1 MRRSFSMRLLSALVT
16 DAVRGA
22 RSLLRSPG
30 LAIAGSLTLALG
42 IGAATALFSVV
53 NAVLV
58 RPLPYDRPETR
69 VMIWSRWTGFDK
81 TWVSEHEVF
90 DYRRLGAFRQVAAW
104 SSDQA
109 NLTGDGD
116 PVRVGVAAVTANTFA
131 TLGAEPLE
139 GRPFRPEEEK
149 PGADAV
155 VIVSYRLWQGRYGGD
170 AGLVGRS
177 ILIDGQ
183 PRQVVG
189 AMPRGFRLPTDY
201 GEDASEPTEL
211 WVPLFLDPASER
223 GNHGLFAAAELAPRT
238 TAGQATA
245 QLEALT
251 RSPTAEGLCP
261 EAMRFSAFAVPLPDE
276 IEGGV
281 RPALLLLSGAVV
293 FLLLIACANVAHL
306 LLARA
311 EVRRREIAVRTSLG
325 ATPSLLVV
333 QLLAE
338 ALVLAVPSGLLGIGL
353 AALGVRLFFASGLAG
368 IPRAD
373 EAGMD
378 VRVLLFAMLVALGTT
393 LVFGLAPA
401 RLFVGANPADALRD
415 GGRGATAGR
424 SRSRLRSVLVVAETA
439 LSVVLLVGAGLLL
452 QSLWA
457 LQRVELGFVPEHVLT
472 ARVSLPETGYE
483 EADEVVAFHRHALD
497 RIRAIPGVKAAG
509 LIRLL
514 PLGAP
519 IGDWGLDVEGY
530 AEAPGLNAKG
540 DWQVASDGALE
551 ALGERVLRG
560 RSFTAADT
568 ADSEQVG
575 LVNETMARTY
585 WPDEN
590 PIGRRFRMG
599 SNPSRPWVTVVGIV
613 ADVRHNGVTVPIKEK
628 FYRPSSQFHRSTG
641 FPPRTMSV
649 VLRTE
654 GDPARFTGAL
664 RSAVREVDPN
674 VPLAAVRP
682 MTEVVSTALATPR
695 LAGAVLAVFAALG
708 LALSALGLFGVL
720 TFVVTQRRAEIG
732 VRLALG
738 ADPARIVRLVLA
750 SGLRLSVLGVV
761 VGSLVALAL
770 VRLLAGLLHDVRPH
784 DPATFAAVPV
794 LLHAVALV
802 ASVVPAWRATRVDP
816 ATTLRAE

>member
-1 MRRSFSMRLLSALVT
+1 MRLASALVT

-30 LAIAGSLTLALG
+30 LAVAGSLTLALG

-69 VMIWSRWTGFDK
+69 VMIWSRWTGFEK
-81 TWVSEHEVF
+81 TWVSEHEVL
-90 DYRRLGAFRQVAAW
+90 DYRGLSAFRQVAAW
-104 SSDQA
+104 ATDQV

-116 PVRVGVAAVTANTFA
+116 PVRVGVATVTANAFP
-131 TLGAEPLE
+131 TLGADPLL
-139 GRPFRPEEEK
+139 GRHFRPEEER

-155 VIVSYRLWQGRYGGD
+155 VIVSYRLWQGRYGAD
-170 AGLVGRS
+170 PALVGRS

-183 PRQVVG
+183 SRQVVG
-189 AMPRGFRLPTDY
+189 IMPRGFRLPTDY
-201 GEDASEPTEL
+201 GEDAAEPTEL
-211 WVPLFLDPASER
+211 WIPLFLDPASER
-223 GNHGLFAAAELAPRT
+223 GNHGLFAAAELAPGT
-238 TAGQATA
+238 TADQASA
-245 QLEALT
+245 QLAALA
-251 RSPTAEGLCP
+251 RSLTEEGLYP
-261 EAMRFSAFAVPLPDE
+261 EAMRFSAFAVPLSDE
-276 IEGGV
+276 IAGGV

-293 FLLLIACANVAHL
+293 LLLLIACANVAHL

-311 EVRRREIAVRTSLG
+311 EVRRREIAIRTSLG
-325 ATPSLLVV
+325 ADRKRLLV

-338 ALVLAVPSGLLGIGL
+338 SLVLAVPSGLLGVVL

-368 IPRAD
+368 IPRA
-373 EAGMD
+373 EEVGMD
-378 VRVLLFAMLVALGTT
+378 VRVLLFAMVVALGTT
-393 LVFGLAPA
+393 LLFGLAPA
-401 RLFVGANPADALRD
+401 RLFLGVHPADALRD

-424 SRSRLRSVLVVAETA
+424 GRSRLRGFLVVAETA
-439 LSVVLLVGAGLLL
+439 LSVVLLVAAGLLL

-457 LQRVELGFVPEHVLT
+457 LQRVELGFVPDHVLT

-483 EADEVVAFHRHALD
+483 EADKVVAFYRQVLE
-497 RIRAIPGVKAAG
+497 RVRAVPGVKSAG

-530 AEAPGLNAKG
+530 VESPGHNAKG

-551 ALGERVLRG
+551 ALGERIVRG
-560 RSFTAADT
+560 RSFAATDT
-568 ADSEQVG
+568 TDGDQVG

-585 WPDEN
+585 WPEGDA
-590 PIGRRFRMG
+590 IGGRFRMG
-599 SNPSRPWVTVVGIV
+599 SNPARPWVTVVGVV

-628 FYRPSSQFHRSTG
+628 FYRPLSQFHRSTG
-641 FPPRTMSV
+641 NPRRTMSV

-654 GDPARFTGAL
+654 GDPARFAGAL
-664 RSAVREVDPN
+664 RAAVRDVDPS

-682 MTEVVSTALATPR
+682 MSEVVETALATPR
-695 LAGAVLAVFAALG
+695 LAGAVLAVFAG
-708 LALSALGLFGVL
+708 LAVVLSAIGLFGVL
-720 TFVVTQRRAEIG
+720 NFLVSQRRAEIG

-738 ADPARIVRLVLA
+738 AEPRDILRLVLG
-750 SGLRLSVLGVV
+750 SGLRMSVAGALLG
-761 VGSLVALAL
+761 SVAAAAL

-784 DPATFAAVPV
+784 DPLTFAVVPV
-794 LLHAVALV
+794 LLLAVAAL
-802 ASVVPAWRATRVDP
+802 ASVLPAWRAARVDP

>member
-1 MRRSFSMRLLSALVT
+1 MRLLSALAT
-16 DAVRGA
+16 DAARGA
-22 RSLLRSPG
+22 RSFLRSPG
-30 LAIAGSLTLALG
+30 LALAGSFTLALG

-58 RPLPYDRPETR
+58 RPLPYERAETR

-81 TWVSEHEVF
+81 TWVSVHEVI
-90 DYRRLGAFRQVAAW
+90 DYRRLPAFRQVAAW
-104 SSDQA
+104 SSDQG

-116 PVRVGVAAVTANTFA
+116 PIRVGIASVTANAFS
-131 TLGAEPLE
+131 TLGADPLL
-139 GRPFRPEEEK
+139 GRPFQPEEEK

-155 VIVSYRLWQGRYGGD
+155 ALVSYRLWQGRYGGD
-170 AGLVGRS
+170 PALVGRT
-177 ILIDGQ
+177 ILVDGRS
-183 PRQVVG
+183 RQVVG
-189 AMPRGFRLPTDY
+189 VMPRGFRLPTDY
-201 GEDASEPTEL
+201 GEDAAEPTEL
-211 WVPLFLDPASER
+211 WVPLFLDTSEDR
-223 GNHGLFAAAELAPRT
+223 GSHGFYAAAELAPGV
-238 TAGQATA
+238 TAAQATA
-245 QLEALT
+245 QLAALA
-251 RSPTAEGLCP
+251 RSLTKEGLYP
-261 EAMRFSAFAVPLPDE
+261 EAMRFSPFAVALPDE

-281 RPALLLLSGAVV
+281 CPALLLLSGAVV

-325 ATPSLLVV
+325 ATRARLLA

-338 ALVLAVPSGLLGIGL
+338 SLVLAVPSGLVGIVL

-368 IPRAD
+368 IPRAE

-378 VRVLLFAMLVALGTT
+378 LRVLAFAMVVALGTT

-401 RLFVGANPADALRD
+401 RLFVRVNPADALRD

-439 LSVVLLVGAGLLL
+439 LSVVLLIGAGLLL

-483 EADEVVAFHRHALD
+483 EADKVVAFYRHVAE
-497 RIRAIPGVKAAG
+497 RVRAIPGVKAAG
-509 LIRLL
+509 FMRLL

-530 AEAPGLNAKG
+530 VESPGHNAKG

-560 RSFTAADT
+560 RAFTGADT
-568 ADSEQVG
+568 ADSEQVA

-585 WPDEN
+585 WPDED

-599 SNPSRPWVTVVGIV
+599 SNASRPWVTVVGIV

-628 FYRPSSQFHRSTG
+628 FYRPHAQFHRSTG

-654 GDPARFTGAL
+654 GNPARFVGAL
-664 RSAVREVDPN
+664 RAAVRDVDPN

-682 MTEVVSTALATPR
+682 MTQVVETALATPR
-695 LAGAVLAVFAALG
+695 LAGAVLAVFAALA
-708 LALSALGLFGVL
+708 LVLSAIGLFGVL
-720 TFVVTQRRAEIG
+720 TFLVSQRRAEIG

-738 ADPARIVRLVLA
+738 ADPVRIVRLVLG
-750 SGLRLSVLGVV
+750 SGLRLSLVGAV
-761 VGSLVALAL
+761 VGSFVALVL
-770 VRLLAGLLHDVRPH
+770 VRLLGGLLHDVRPH
-784 DPATFAAVPV
+784 DPLTFAVVPALLLAVSV
-794 LLHAVALV
+794 AASLL
-802 ASVVPAWRATRVDP
+802 PAWRATRVDP

>member
-1 MRRSFSMRLLSALVT
+1 MRLLSALAT
-16 DAVRGA
+16 DAARGA
-22 RSLLRSPG
+22 RSFLRSPG
-30 LAIAGSLTLALG
+30 LALAGSFTLALG

-90 DYRRLGAFRQVAAW
+90 DYRRLPAFRQVAAW
-104 SSDQA
+104 SSDQG
-109 NLTGDGD
+109 NLTGDGE
-116 PVRVGVAAVTANTFA
+116 PVRVGIAPVTVNALS
-131 TLGAEPLE
+131 TLGAEPVL

-155 VIVSYRLWQGRYGGD
+155 VLVSYRLWQGRYGGD
-170 AGLVGRS
+170 PSLVGQT
-177 ILIDGQ
+177 ILVDGR

-189 AMPRGFRLPTDY
+189 VMPRGFRLPTDY
-201 GEDASEPTEL
+201 GEDAAEPTEL
-211 WVPLFLDPASER
+211 WVPLYLDPASER
-223 GNHGLFAAAELAPRT
+223 GNHGLYAAAELAPGV
-238 TAGQATA
+238 TAAQATA
-245 QLEALT
+245 QLEALA
-251 RSPTAEGLCP
+251 RSLTQEGLYP
-261 EAMRFSAFAVPLPDE
+261 EAMRFSPFAVPLPDE

-311 EVRRREIAVRTSLG
+311 EARRREIAVRTSLG
-325 ATPSLLVV
+325 ATRARLLV
-333 QLLAE
+333 QLLGE
-338 ALVLAVPSGLLGIGL
+338 SLVLAVPSGLVGIVL
-353 AALGVRLFFASGLAG
+353 AALGVRLFFASGLMG
-368 IPRAD
+368 IPRAE

-378 VRVLLFAMLVALGTT
+378 VRVLVFAMVVALGTT

-401 RLFVGANPADALRD
+401 RLFVGVNPVDALRD

-472 ARVSLPETGYE
+472 ARISLPETGYE
-483 EADEVVAFHRHALD
+483 EADKVVAFYRHVAE
-497 RIRAIPGVKAAG
+497 RVRAISGVKAAG
-509 LIRLL
+509 FIRLL

-551 ALGERVLRG
+551 ALGERVVRG
-560 RSFTAADT
+560 RGFTAADT
-568 ADSEQVG
+568 ADGEQVG

-585 WPDEN
+585 WPGED

-599 SNPSRPWVTVVGIV
+599 SNLSRPWVTVVGIV

-628 FYRPSSQFHRSTG
+628 FYRPHAQFHRSTG
-641 FPPRTMSV
+641 FPPRTMSI

-654 GDPARFTGAL
+654 GSAARFVGAL
-664 RSAVREVDPN
+664 RAAVRDVDPN

-682 MTEVVSTALATPR
+682 MTEVVETALATPR
-695 LAGAVLAVFAALG
+695 LAGAVLAVFAALA
-708 LALSALGLFGVL
+708 LTLSAIGLFGVL
-720 TFVVTQRRAEIG
+720 TFLVSQRRAEIG

-738 ADPARIVRLVLA
+738 ADPLRIVRLVLG
-750 SGLRLSVLGVV
+750 SGLRLSVLGAV
-761 VGSLVALAL
+761 VGSLAALAL

-784 DPATFAAVPV
+784 DPLTFAVVPALLLAVSV
-794 LLHAVALV
+794 AASLL
-802 ASVVPAWRATRVDP
+802 PAWRATRVDP